1 MKLLKTGIG
10 LSLMSVLALNV
21 NGENVA
27 FAQDDDDSS
36 DTDTEEVEEETETED
51 VEEDT
56 EEDAETEESEETEE
70 ESSEVNTDEAID
82 YETLIENGYAAEEEI
97 ENLYLETAIS
107 VSVADTESE
116 SVTREWYKNDGDV
129 VLSRTEM
136 ENPDGSLTIMVNN
149 GEEMLTYT
157 EGQEQAFRIPMTDAN
172 GEEDAAEGEEEDTET
187 EDESGIAAPEAEF
200 ETQAITASQY
210 LESLEAT
217 YDITVEGTEQVGD
230 RDAYKV
236 NLEPIEGAE
245 GAEFA
250 SPTTMWIDTEYYI
263 ILKQEIDDGT
273 GSVIGSEY
281 VTLEMNEEE
290 FEESLFELELP
301 EGVEIQDGLD
311 SLAPGDVEGTEEDT
325 ELEDTEV
332 EDSESEDTE
341 ETDESDEE

>member
-27 FAQDDDDSS
+27 FAQDDEDNS
-36 DTDTEEVEEETETED
+36 DADTEEVEEETETQD
-51 VEEDT
+51 VEDDT
-56 EEDAETEESEETEE
+56 ETQE

-82 YETLIENGYAAEEEI
+82 FETLIENGYAAQDEI

-107 VSVADTESE
+107 VTVADVDNESL
-116 SVTREWYKNDGDV
+116 TREWYQNDGDV

-149 GEEMLTYT
+149 GEEMLVYT
-157 EGQEQAFRIPMTDAN
+157 EGQEQAFRIPISVS
-172 GEEDAAEGEEEDTET
+172 EEDDAAEGEEDTET
-187 EDESGIAAPEAEF
+187 EDESGIDAPETEM
-200 ETQAITASQY
+200 ESTAITASQY
-210 LESLEAT
+210 LETLATT
-217 YDITVEGTEQVGD
+217 YDITVEGTQQVGD

-236 NLEPIEGAE
+236 NLEPIEDAE

-263 ILKQEIDDGT
+263 ILKQEIDDGSD
-273 GSVIGSEY
+273 SVIGSEY

-301 EGVEIQDGLD
+301 EGVEIQDGVE
-311 SLAPGDVEGTEEDT
+311 SLEPTDGEGTEI
-325 ELEDTEV
+325 
-332 EDSESEDTE
+332 EDSEEN
-341 ETDESDEE
+341 DESDEEDAK

>member
-27 FAQDDDDSS
+27 FAQDDEDNS
-36 DTDTEEVEEETETED
+36 DADTEEVEEETETQD
-51 VEEDT
+51 VEDDT
-56 EEDAETEESEETEE
+56 ETQE

-82 YETLIENGYAAEEEI
+82 YETLIENGYAAQEEI

-107 VSVADTESE
+107 VSVADTETE

-157 EGQEQAFRIPMTDAN
+157 EGQEQAFRIPMTEAN
-172 GEEDAAEGEEEDTET
+172 GDEDAAEGEAEDTET
-187 EDESGIAAPEAEF
+187 EDESGIAAPETEF
-200 ETQAITASQY
+200 ETQAITSSQY
-210 LESLEAT
+210 LESLKAT

-250 SPTTMWIDTEYYI
+250 SPTTMWIDSEYYI

-273 GSVIGSEY
+273 DSVIGSEY

-301 EGVEIQDGLD
+301 EGVEIQEGVD
-311 SLAPGDVEGTEEDT
+311 SLEPTDGEGTEIEDF
-325 ELEDTEV
+325 
-332 EDSESEDTE
+332 E
-341 ETDESDEE
+341 ENDESDEEDAE

>member
-27 FAQDDDDSS
+27 FAQDDDDNG
-36 DTDTEEVEEETETED
+36 DTDTEEVEEDETETED

-56 EEDAETEESEETEE
+56 EEDTETEESEETEE

-82 YETLIENGYAAEEEI
+82 YETLIENGYAAQEEI

-107 VSVADTESE
+107 VSVADTENE

-157 EGQEQAFRIPMTDAN
+157 EGQEQAFRIPMTESN

-187 EDESGIAAPEAEF
+187 EDESGIAAPEVEF

-250 SPTTMWIDTEYYI
+250 SPTTMWIDSEYYI

-273 GSVIGSEY
+273 DSVIGSEY

-301 EGVEIQDGLD
+301 EGVEIQDGLE
-311 SLAPGDVEGTEEDT
+311 SIAPGDGEGTEEG
-325 ELEDTEV
+325 TEV
-332 EDSESEDTE
+332 EDSEDTE
-341 ETDESDEE
+341 ESDEDAE